1 MKSYRQKLAIW
12 VDEKINQ
19 TDNLEVLSILDDVKK
34 QIKGMETEEEFM
46 VNKSY
51 DKGYTDAA
59 QNRGRSP
66 NYYKTL
72 YKITDYLKS
81 TIKKQKN

>member
-12 VDEKINQ
+12 VDNKINQ
-19 TDNLEVLSILDDVKK
+19 TSNPEVLSVLNDVKK
-34 QIKGMETEEEFM
+34 QIKKMETEEEYM

-59 QNRGRSP
+59 QNRGRTS

-72 YKITDYLKS
+72 YKMTDYLKS
-81 TIKKQKN
+81 TIKK